1 VELRPSGDQ
10 KFGLAFLP
18 NPNIVLLD
26 LWARKAQ
33 HNSGPLVP
41 AGLAALQD
49 ATISAFLERAIDV
62 GANDAVEEHVRLNA
76 IVRGEQGAVATPAR
90 ARRPRKPKA
99 PS

>member
-1 VELRPSGDQ
+1 M
-10 KFGLAFLP
+10 AFLP
-18 NPNIVLLD
+18 NPNIVLLG

-33 HNSGPLVP
+33 HKSGPLEP

-62 GANDAVEEHVRLNA
+62 GANDVVQEHARLNA
-76 IVRGEQGAVATPAR
+76 IVRGEQATPKPAR
-90 ARRPRKPKA
+90 VRRPRAAKA